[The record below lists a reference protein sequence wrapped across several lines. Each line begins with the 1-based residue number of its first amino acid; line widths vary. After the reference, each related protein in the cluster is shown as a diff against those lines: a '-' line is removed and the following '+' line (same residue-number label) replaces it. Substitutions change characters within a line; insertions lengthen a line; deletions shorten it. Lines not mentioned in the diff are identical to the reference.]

1 MLKKQENCAGLSYE
15 TPETICLELALM
27 KESCI
32 VSTSL
37 NDPSTEDYGD
47 PEDDNDNWM

>member
-1 MLKKQENCAGLSYE
+1 MLKNQENCAGLSYE
-15 TPETICLELALM
+15 PPETICLELALM

-37 NDPSTEDYGD
+37 NDPSTEDYDD
-47 PEDDNDNWM
+47 PVDDNDNWM